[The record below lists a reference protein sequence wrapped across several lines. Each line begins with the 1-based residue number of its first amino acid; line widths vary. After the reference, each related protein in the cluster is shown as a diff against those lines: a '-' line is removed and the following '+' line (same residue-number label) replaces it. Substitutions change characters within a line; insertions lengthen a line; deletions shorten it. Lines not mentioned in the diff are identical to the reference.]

1 MAKSAR
7 ATGRSGGTAVEGTTR
22 VIGIFG
28 DPVDHSL
35 SPRMHNAA
43 FRALGLDYVYVPF
56 RPTKRTIGAAV
67 EAIRAL
73 GMAGVNVTV
82 PFKGDVVPHLDR
94 VSDTARAAGAVNT
107 IVNRDGKLLGDNTDV
122 PGFAAA
128 LAAAGFRVRG
138 KRAIV
143 IGAGG
148 AARGVVHA
156 LLGSGAAEVVVA
168 NRTRAR
174 AIDLVKALA
183 SEKARVHVVSLDSL
197 ADFSLLGAA
206 QLVVNSTSVGLHGG
220 DFLDYSARAT
230 PAGCVHFDLAYREG
244 LTPFLELARAARRPL
259 IDGRHMLLHQGA
271 IAFRLFTGKKPPIDV
286 MARAIGIST
295 KDRA

>member
-1 MAKSAR
+1 MGTGR
-7 ATGRSGGTAVEGTTR
+7 ATGRGGSVEGSTR

-56 RPTKRTIGAAV
+56 RPRQRTIVAAV

-73 GMAGVNVTV
+73 GLTGVNVTV
-82 PFKGDVVPHLDR
+82 PFKGDVIAHLDH
-94 VSDTARAAGAVNT
+94 VSETARAVGAVNT
-107 IVNRDGKLLGDNTDV
+107 IVNRDGELLGENTDV

-128 LAAAGFRVRG
+128 LASAGFRARG
-138 KRAIV
+138 KRVLV

-156 LLGSGAAEVVVA
+156 LLTGGAAEVVVA
-168 NRTRAR
+168 NRTRSR
-174 AIDLVKALA
+174 ATELRKVFATDRTRIRIETL
-183 SEKARVHVVSLDSL
+183 EIL
-197 ADFSLLGAA
+197 ADEGFLATRH
-206 QLVVNSTSVGLHGG
+206 LVVNSTSVGLHGG
-220 DFLDYSARAT
+220 GFRDYAARAT
-230 PAGCVHFDLAYREG
+230 PKACVHFDLAYREG
-244 LTPFLELARAARRPL
+244 LTPFLKLSRAARRPL

-271 IAFRLFTGKKPPIDV
+271 VAFRLFTGKRPPIDV
-286 MARAIGIST
+286 MARAIGIGA

>member
-7 ATGRSGGTAVEGTTR
+7 AKGGRGGTDVEGTTR

-56 RPTKRTIGAAV
+56 RPTKPTIGAAV

-73 GMAGVNVTV
+73 GLAGVNVTV
-82 PFKGDVVPHLDR
+82 PFKGDVVSHLDR

-107 IVNRDGKLLGDNTDV
+107 IVNRDGKLLGENTDV

-128 LAAAGFRVRG
+128 LSAAGFRVRG

-156 LLGSGAAEVVVA
+156 LLTSGTAEVVVA

-174 AIDLVKALA
+174 AADLVKAFA
-183 SEKARVHVVSLDSL
+183 REKARIRIVPLDSL
-197 ADFSLLGAA
+197 ADVALLGTA
-206 QLVVNSTSVGLHGG
+206 QLVVNSTNVGLHGG
-220 DFLDYSARAT
+220 DFLEYAVRAT
-230 PAGCVHFDLAYREG
+230 PARCVHFDLAYREE
-244 LTPFLELARAARRPL
+244 LTPLLKLARAARRPL

>member
-1 MAKSAR
+1 MTKRAR
-7 ATGRSGGTAVEGTTR
+7 AGKRIGGIEGTTR
-22 VIGIFG
+22 VVGIFG

-56 RPTKRTIGAAV
+56 RPAKQTIGAAV

-73 GMAGVNVTV
+73 GLIGVNVTV
-82 PFKGDVVPHLDR
+82 PFKGDVIPHLDH
-94 VSDTARAAGAVNT
+94 VSETARAAASVNT
-107 IVNRDGKLLGDNTDV
+107 IVDRNGKLFGDNTDV
-122 PGFAAA
+122 PGFSAA
-128 LAAAGFRVRG
+128 LAAAGFRARG
-138 KRAIV
+138 KRVLV

-156 LLGSGAAEVVVA
+156 LLEGGAAEVVVS
-168 NRTRAR
+168 NRTRSHAAGLANAFATDAAR
-174 AIDLVKALA
+174 IRVVTLDALVDTAFLA
-183 SEKARVHVVSLDSL
+183 TR
-197 ADFSLLGAA
+197 

-220 DFLDYSARAT
+220 DFLEYAARST
-230 PAGCVHFDLAYREG
+230 PPTCVHFDLAYREG
-244 LTPFLELARAARRPL
+244 LTPFLKLARAARRPL

-271 IAFRLFTGKKPPIDV
+271 VAFRLFTGKKPPIDV
-286 MARAIGIST
+286 MARAIGISA